1 MDHVEKCPALCGVGD
16 RRVPA
21 EALYEMFTFSL
32 TDIEVPVLEPEGDN
46 FTQQTN
52 NQPPQDK
59 QKRFL
64 KKRNKNGIVRVEE

>member
-32 TDIEVPVLEPEGDN
+32 TDIEEPVLEPEGDN
-46 FTQQTN
+46 CTTN
-52 NQPPQDK
+52 LPPE
-59 QKRFL
+59 KRFKKDFL
-64 KKRNKNGIVRVEE
+64 KKGIKTE